1 MSTIRRRLGKL
12 EKILVPIVGEDIGW
26 GSMATCRDLLLS
38 RAQERGEPF
47 VVELTNQLETIGP
60 CGLWIEIA
68 RGYLGDRG
76 FVQRPTESFAET
88 ICRALGIGSSALRIR
103 IQEGRL
109 GMDLVNK
116 STQSA
121 VRT

>member
-1 MSTIRRRLGKL
+1 MSTIRRRLEKL
-12 EKILVPIVGEDIGW
+12 EKILAPTVGEDIGW
-26 GSMATCRDLLLS
+26 GSVATCRDLLLS

-47 VVELTNQLETIGP
+47 VAELKKQSETKGPCP

-68 RGYLGDRG
+68 KEHLGDHG

-88 ICRALGIGSSALRIR
+88 IGRVLGIGSSALRIR

-116 STQSA
+116 TQPAS
-121 VRT
+121 